1 MDLSREI
8 TSEKFNRYPVRDIY
22 QVVHLN
28 NGNATTFLTKDSAY
42 AKMEKIHHALEFNG
56 CLEIVELND
65 LDQRVNRLVTD
76 AGSIYEL
83 ITVKIEY

>member
-1 MDLSREI
+1 MDLSKEI
-8 TSEKFNRYPVRDIY
+8 TAAKFNRYPVRDVY

-28 NGNATTFLTKDSAY
+28 NGNAHTFLTKDSAY
-42 AKMEKIHHALEFNG
+42 AKMEKIHRALSFNG
-56 CLEIVELND
+56 GLEVVEVND
-65 LDQRVNRLVTD
+65 LDQRVDRLVTD